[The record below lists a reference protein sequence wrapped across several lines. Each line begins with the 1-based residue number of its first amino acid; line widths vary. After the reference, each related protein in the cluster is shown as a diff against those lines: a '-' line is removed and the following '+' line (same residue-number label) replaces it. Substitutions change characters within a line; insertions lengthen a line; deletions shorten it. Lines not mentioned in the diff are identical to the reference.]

1 MKALHVMC
9 SVLLLVGCGE
19 KEQPKE
25 QERSESNPKE
35 EPKPEAKAEPKPESA
50 PESRELPP
58 LPETVTAE
66 FIMGLWAKPH
76 DGTEVME
83 ELKDYALKPGVWKW
97 VRNIGP
103 RKGELKERRE
113 ASMVNKVVDRRFI
126 VRQFTFDGG
135 AVYGVVT
142 YDRAVE
148 GYRWWELKPDG
159 FINEISGKPY
169 RRNLLEWTSVRI
181 ADKDVQLTKRE
192 TVIEKELWEAT
203 VEFKKGGELVA
214 YAEDEARWSAEL
226 PHSHRGEAPE
236 EE

>member
-1 MKALHVMC
+1 MKALHVMF

-19 KEQPKE
+19 KEQEK
-25 QERSESNPKE
+25 SESNPKE
-35 EPKPEAKAEPKPESA
+35 EPRPEAKAKPKLESA
-50 PESRELPP
+50 PESRGLPP

-103 RKGELKERRE
+103 RKGELKERQE

-142 YDRAVE
+142 YGTGR
-148 GYRWWELKPDG
+148 
-159 FINEISGKPY
+159 
-169 RRNLLEWTSVRI
+169 
-181 ADKDVQLTKRE
+181 
-192 TVIEKELWEAT
+192 
-203 VEFKKGGELVA
+203 GGLSLVGVGA
-214 YAEDEARWSAEL
+214 GWL
-226 PHSHRGEAPE
+226 HQ
-236 EE
+236 

>member
-1 MKALHVMC
+1 ML
-9 SVLLLVGCGE
+9 VLLFAALLAAGCGE

-25 QERSESNPKE
+25 QEKSESNPKE
-35 EPKPEAKAEPKPESA
+35 EPRPEAKAEPKPESA

-97 VRNIGP
+97 VRNVGP
-103 RKGELKERRE
+103 RKGELKERQE
-113 ASMVNKVVDRRFI
+113 DSMVNKVVDRRFI

-135 AVYGVVT
+135 VAYGVVT

-148 GYRWWELKPDG
+148 GYRWWELMPDG
-159 FINEISGKPY
+159 FINEFSGKPY
-169 RRNLLEWTSVRI
+169 RRNLLEWSSVRM
-181 ADKDVQLTKRE
+181 ADKDVQLTKIE

-203 VEFKKGGELVA
+203 VEVKKGGELVA
-214 YAEDEARWSAEL
+214 YAEDEATWVKEL
-226 PHSHRGEAPE
+226 GQPEEAPE